1 MQTMNF
7 NVGTDH
13 RGLVSDVQN
22 FKIGNDARNWVQA
35 RQFEGEMRT
44 VVVNVM
50 EGTIPLNLTGTTI
63 WFEGLMSDGKTRIID
78 AKHGTIL
85 SPSTGQFRF
94 EFPYAAF
101 ATFGSYKQSFFKIVR
116 DGKSIATLEFTL
128 DVLVNLVEDG
138 LVPLDYITPFQDLYE
153 KLDIIYQNA
162 DADIKARVIEWQ
174 QKVTELITSLN
185 GDYAAIQLTV
195 NGLNEKLDSVSKQI
209 EAGGLVTHEDFG
221 PIKNEIETARGEHAS
236 LDERLGQFISE
247 QDLEIGGDN
256 YNDVDGGIRDYF
268 VKPLN
273 KIKAGIKTGDP
284 SIFNL
289 GFGTDYHYD
298 SASDF
303 QLYDNSPEAKEKA
316 VEQMNQ
322 GLRKSLNILSLS
334 DSLDALVFNGDNA
347 DQPTEFNLPRQ
358 RILMYKQEQDFANTA
373 FSIAKCPVFLL
384 KGNHDNNYNMKH
396 DDMNLTNVLHDAD
409 FKKLYWQN
417 GSQGEVRKG
426 NNNYFYRDFP
436 EKNIRLIG
444 LDTSDSPEATDGDGV
459 LIYDRFHNSY
469 LQQTQLDWLANVA
482 LQNVG
487 DMTVVITLHFSVNKT
502 VGTREDNTMIN
513 HDLLKTILADFAKGN
528 VSNKTITSTG
538 AIPAV
543 VTYSF
548 STSGNIAGVLGG
560 HYHYDNYKKVDGINY
575 ILTRCSL
582 IMGDNVLK
590 EKRLEYDG
598 TALEDAF
605 DIFSIDTS
613 NRTISTVRFGAGS
626 EDSKYATRSYTY

>member
-13 RGLVSDVQN
+13 RGLVADVQN
-22 FKIGNDARNWVQA
+22 FKIGNDAKNWVQA

-101 ATFGSYKQSFFKIVR
+101 ATFGSYKQSFFKIMR

-138 LVPLDYITPFQDLYE
+138 IVPLDYITPFQDLYA
-153 KLDIIYQNA
+153 KLDDIYQSA
-162 DADIKARVIEWQ
+162 DSDIKVMVTKWQ
-174 QKVTELITSLN
+174 QQITELITGLN
-185 GDYAAIQLTV
+185 ADYASIQTTV
-195 NGLNEKLDSVSKQI
+195 NGLNEKLDSIQQQI
-209 EAGGLVTHEDFG
+209 KDGGLLTQADFS
-221 PIKNEIETARGEHAS
+221 PLQNEIEQARGDSANLAERM
-236 LDERLGQFISE
+236 DEFVSQS
-247 QDLEIGGDN
+247 DLEIGDDN

-268 VKPLN
+268 VEPLN
-273 KIKAGIKTGDP
+273 KIKSGIKTGDP

-303 QLYDNSPEAKEKA
+303 QLYDNSPEAKVKA

-334 DSLDALVFNGDNA
+334 DKLDAIVFNGDNV
-347 DQPTEFNLPRQ
+347 DQPTEYDLQ
-358 RILMYKQEQDFANTA
+358 RERVLMYKQHQDFANTA
-373 FSIAKCPVFLL
+373 FSIARCPVFLL
-384 KGNHDNNYNMKH
+384 KGNHDNNYNMAKA
-396 DDMNLTNVLHDAD
+396 DMNLTNVIHDSD
-409 FKKLYWQN
+409 FKKLYRQD
-417 GSQGEVRKG
+417 GSQGETRKG
-426 NNNYFYRDFP
+426 GSNYFYRDFTD
-436 EKNIRLIG
+436 KNIRLIG
-444 LDTSDSPEATDGDGV
+444 LDTSDAPEATDQDGV

-487 DMTVVITLHFSVNKT
+487 DMTVVITLHFSVDKT
-502 VGTREDNTMIN
+502 VASRQEGTMIN
-513 HDLLKTILADFAKGN
+513 HDLLKTILADFAAGN
-528 VSNKTITSTG
+528 VTSKTISSTG

-548 STSGNIAGVLGG
+548 STAGKIAGVLGG
-560 HYHYDNYKKVDGINY
+560 HFHADNYKKVDGINY

-590 EKRLEYDG
+590 AKRLDYDG

-605 DIFSIDTS
+605 DVVSVDTI

-626 EDSKYATRSYTY
+626 EDSKYATRSYAY